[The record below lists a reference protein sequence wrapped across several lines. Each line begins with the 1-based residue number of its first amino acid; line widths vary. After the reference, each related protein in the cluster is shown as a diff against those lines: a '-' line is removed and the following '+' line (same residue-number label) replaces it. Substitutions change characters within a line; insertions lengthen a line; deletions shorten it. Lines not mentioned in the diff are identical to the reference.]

1 MILADLILVEQD
13 QQLTQSDLDK
23 LERYLD
29 ALYARDN
36 IDFEF
41 TRHFLDRVNDIRNRK
56 QITYNELFQMFG
68 KAEQKFGG
76 EIVKLGDQGQAVIT
90 DINSHINSPFVLSWN
105 RKKQMFDLIAKTVM
119 RKKNFKTSNQMLK
132 V

>member
-1 MILADLILVEQD
+1 MLLCELFEKQSPP
-13 QQLTQSDLDK
+13 LTKQDLDK

-41 TRHFLDRVNDIRNRK
+41 TRHFLDRVNDARNRK

-68 KAEQKFGG
+68 KAEQKYGKQ
-76 EIVKLGDQGQAVIT
+76 IANLGNKSQAVIS
-90 DINSHINSPFVLSWN
+90 DVNSHINSPFVLEWN
-105 RKKQMFDLIAKTVM
+105 PRKKMFDLIAKTVM
-119 RKKNFKTSNQMLK
+119 RKKEFKTSNQVLK

>member
-1 MILADLILVEQD
+1 MRLSEIILEQE
-13 QQLTQSDLDK
+13 QQLTQVDLDK
-23 LERYLD
+23 MERYLD

-41 TRHFLDRVNDIRNRK
+41 TRHFLDRVNDMRNRK
-56 QITYNELFQMFG
+56 QITYNELFSMFG
-68 KAEQKFGG
+68 KAEQKHGDKIAKFGDRA
-76 EIVKLGDQGQAVIT
+76 EAVIT

-105 RKKQMFDLIAKTVM
+105 RKKNMFDLIAKTVM
-119 RKKNFKTSNQMLK
+119 RKKGFKTSDQVLR